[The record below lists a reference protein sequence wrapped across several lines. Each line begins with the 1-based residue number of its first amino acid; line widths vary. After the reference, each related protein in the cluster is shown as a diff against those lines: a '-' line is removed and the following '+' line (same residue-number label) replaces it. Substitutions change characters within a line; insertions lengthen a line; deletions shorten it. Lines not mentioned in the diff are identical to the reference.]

1 MKRIF
6 SFSLLIITAYL
17 LSALLR
23 TFIIQTYYIP
33 TISMAPVLN
42 VNDRVL
48 VIKSPIFSDDVDY
61 GDIVVFY
68 PVDKKPRPIIELLLD
83 SLNIN
88 KIVNIEVNE
97 PVYIKRVIGKEYDLI
112 EISNSGILYLNNVI
126 QDYPKIDTTNLNVK
140 EWLIPSG
147 EYFVLGDNLSSSS
160 DSRIYGTID
169 QKNIVGKAWLKIYP
183 FDQIKVLND

>member
-48 VIKSPIFSDDVDY
+48 VIKSPIFSDDIDY

-112 EISNSGILYLNNVI
+112 EISNSGILYINNVI
-126 QDYPKIDTTNLNVK
+126 QDYPKIDTTKLNVK

-147 EYFVLGDNLSSSS
+147 EYFVLGDNLSNSS

>member
-68 PVDKKPRPIIELLLD
+68 PVDKKPRPIMELLLD

-112 EISNSGILYLNNVI
+112 EISNSGILYINNVI

-147 EYFVLGDNLSSSS
+147 EYFVLGDNLSNSS

>member
-6 SFSLLIITAYL
+6 SFSLLIIIAYL

-23 TFIIQTYYIP
+23 TFVIQTYYIP

-48 VIKSPIFSDDVDY
+48 VIKSPIFSDDIDY

-112 EISNSGILYLNNVI
+112 EISNSGILYINNVI

-147 EYFVLGDNLSSSS
+147 EYFVLGDNLSNSS

-183 FDQIKVLND
+183 FNQIKVLND

>member
-48 VIKSPIFSDDVDY
+48 VIKSPIFSDDIDY

-68 PVDKKPRPIIELLLD
+68 PVDKKPRPISELLLD

-112 EISNSGILYLNNVI
+112 EISNSGILYINNVI

-160 DSRIYGTID
+160 DSRIYGTIN

-183 FDQIKVLND
+183 FNQIKVLND

>member
-48 VIKSPIFSDDVDY
+48 VIKSPIFSDDIDY

-112 EISNSGILYLNNVI
+112 EISNSGILYINNVI

-147 EYFVLGDNLSSSS
+147 EYFVLGDNLSNSS

>member
-6 SFSLLIITAYL
+6 SFSLLIIIAYL

-23 TFIIQTYYIP
+23 TFVIQTYYIP

-48 VIKSPIFSDDVDY
+48 VIKSPIFSDDIDY

-147 EYFVLGDNLSSSS
+147 EYFVLGDNLSNSS
-160 DSRIYGTID
+160 DSRIYGTIN